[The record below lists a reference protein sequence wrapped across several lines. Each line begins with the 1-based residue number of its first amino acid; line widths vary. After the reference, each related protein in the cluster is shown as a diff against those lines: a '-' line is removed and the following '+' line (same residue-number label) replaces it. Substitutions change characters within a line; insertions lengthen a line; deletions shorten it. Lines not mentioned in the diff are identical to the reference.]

1 MEPQISNIEFLIISS
16 TFNLKIFP
24 INNCQILCNISF
36 CDIFCPLW
44 YHHESNQYLTSSHK
58 SLLKRCLLLMVTFYV
73 FYMFD
78 KYVFI
83 TSWSQLL
90 WDLIFHRSP
99 NIEIETK
106 ETLFLKVQVFYIR
119 NSYIINLVT
128 PKNFGTR
135 KNW

>member
-1 MEPQISNIEFLIISS
+1 
-16 TFNLKIFP
+16 
-24 INNCQILCNISF
+24 
-36 CDIFCPLW
+36 
-44 YHHESNQYLTSSHK
+44 
-58 SLLKRCLLLMVTFYV
+58 MVTFYV